1 MSEPKN
7 QRRRTHHHRRRS
19 SVFAIVAVLGL
30 FAAMYSIW
38 SASASKTAYSSTGGS
53 SLGLD
58 QRATASPNS
67 PAPASSPAPVS
78 SLAPASSASTTTGP
92 SQQPVGPVALI
103 PSSPAQVAT
112 WKAGPGGAA
121 LTSLT
126 SQVGNV
132 LMAHAVGQFVQM
144 RRLCVSLA
152 SDVKASSTQS
162 AIPDPA
168 MQNLYNKALT
178 SLSAGAAKCE
188 SAVSSH
194 QEGEEYLITQTSSS
208 LMTSAMSQLNTGVR
222 ELYIATWGIK
232 TLKKS

>member
-1 MSEPKN
+1 
-7 QRRRTHHHRRRS
+7 
-19 SVFAIVAVLGL
+19 
-30 FAAMYSIW
+30 
-38 SASASKTAYSSTGGS
+38 
-53 SLGLD
+53 
-58 QRATASPNS
+58 
-67 PAPASSPAPVS
+67 
-78 SLAPASSASTTTGP
+78 
-92 SQQPVGPVALI
+92 
-103 PSSPAQVAT
+103 
-112 WKAGPGGAA
+112 
-121 LTSLT
+121 
-126 SQVGNV
+126 
-132 LMAHAVGQFVQM
+132 MAHAVGQFVQM

-152 SDVKASSTQS
+152 SDVKASTAQS

-168 MQNLYNKALT
+168 MQNLYNKALA